1 MSKWRS
7 IATRRVEWTSDP
19 GGVCKQYTCTARIV
33 LTRYGE
39 TYRVTARLTTMRG
52 PDVLEGR
59 GATPRAACD
68 CIRDDVISL
77 TTGYGLVFE
86 AMTLNVLRL
95 VAYDGDDA
103 APDDVPAVTAATPPE
118 AVAGTT
124 PMPRGSE
131 ELEP

>member
-1 MSKWRS
+1 
-7 IATRRVEWTSDP
+7 
-19 GGVCKQYTCTARIV
+19 
-33 LTRYGE
+33 
-39 TYRVTARLTTMRG
+39 MRG

-59 GATPRAACD
+59 GATPQAACD

-103 APDDVPAVTAATPPE
+103 APEDTPVVAAATPPGTGT
-118 AVAGTT
+118 GTT
-124 PMPRGSE
+124 PTPRGSKE
-131 ELEP
+131 SKP